1 MKILGKIE
9 FQSFENST
17 TLSVFGKCGV
27 PSPLYF
33 THMPELTEI
42 KRTLSRI
49 EKLER
54 EVNLKQLQINSL
66 LAITQA
72 INENVAQE
80 GLFNMYNSFL
90 RWEMGIRKMALF
102 FKETGAW
109 ECKTHLGIEE
119 KLLEHDINAEL
130 SKYRSKQGLEK
141 SDHPLIREFDLVVP
155 VLHKDVPIA
164 YAFIGGFQDDED
176 VYNKVQF
183 VTTITNVIAV
193 AIENKRLFKQ
203 QLRQE
208 VLNREVEVA
217 AEIQRTLV
225 PSRLPSG
232 KNYQLSS
239 IYRPHFAVGGD
250 YYDVIEF
257 PGDNIVF
264 CIADITGKGVSAAL
278 LMANFQAN
286 LRAIVTRTT
295 NLEQIVHELN
305 AAVHSIT
312 QGDRFITLFLAKYDP
327 KTRTIHYVNCGHT
340 PPLLISKGEVIPL
353 KNGCTVLGWLPEL
366 PFLEI
371 GGICLTD
378 ESLIFTYTDGL
389 TDVRNKNHDEFGEDN
404 LIKFLLEHAELSAED
419 LNSQLLV
426 HIERFREREPYP
438 DDITVLTC
446 KVFC

>member
-1 MKILGKIE
+1 
-9 FQSFENST
+9 
-17 TLSVFGKCGV
+17 
-27 PSPLYF
+27 
-33 THMPELTEI
+33 MPELQEI
-42 KRTLSRI
+42 KRTLSQI

-54 EVNLKQLQINSL
+54 EVHLKQLQITSL

-72 INENVAQE
+72 INENVSAD
-80 GLFNMYNSFL
+80 GLFDMYNSFL
-90 RWEMGIRKMALF
+90 RWEIGIRRMALF
-102 FKETGAW
+102 FHEMGYW
-109 ECKTHLGIEE
+109 DCKTSVGIDPA
-119 KLLEHDINAEL
+119 LLEHDISRQL
-130 SKYRSKQGLEK
+130 HRFRSKQRLDPNDE
-141 SDHPLIREFDLVVP
+141 HPLLREFDLVIP
-155 VLHKDVPIA
+155 VMHKDEAIA
-164 YAFIGGFQDDED
+164 YTFLGGFTDDDD

-208 VLNREVEVA
+208 VLNREVELA

-232 KNYQLSS
+232 SKYQLSS
-239 IYRPHFAVGGD
+239 IYKPHFAVGGD

-257 PGDNIVF
+257 PDGNLAF

-286 LRAIVTRTT
+286 LRTLVTRCDT
-295 NLEQIVHELN
+295 LEEIVREMN
-305 AAVHSIT
+305 AAVFRVT

-327 KTRTIHYVNCGHT
+327 PSRTLHYVNAGHT
-340 PPLLISKGEVIPL
+340 PPLLLSNGDIVRL
-353 KNGCTVLGWLPEL
+353 KNGCTVLGWMPEL

-378 ESLIFTYTDGL
+378 EALLFSYTDGV
-389 TDVRNKNHDEFGEDN
+389 TDVCNRAGDEFGEDN
-404 LIKFLLEHAELSAED
+404 LLAFLRENAGDCSAKELNTRLFAT
-419 LNSQLLV
+419 
-426 HIERFREREPYP
+426 IETFRERQAYP

-446 KVFC
+446 KFF

>member
-1 MKILGKIE
+1 
-9 FQSFENST
+9 
-17 TLSVFGKCGV
+17 
-27 PSPLYF
+27 
-33 THMPELTEI
+33 MPELHEI

-72 INENVAQE
+72 INENVAVE

-90 RWEMGIRKMALF
+90 RWEIGIRKMALF
-102 FKETGAW
+102 FKEAGRW
-109 ECKTHLGIEE
+109 ECMTSLGI
-119 KLLEHDINAEL
+119 KSDLLEHDL
-130 SKYRSKQGLEK
+130 SKELLRYRNMQGLEN
-141 SDHPLIREFDLVVP
+141 SEHPLIREFDLVIP
-155 VLHKDVPIA
+155 VMHKDEAIA
-164 YAFIGGFQDDED
+164 YAFIGGFGEDED

-217 AEIQRTLV
+217 AEIQRSLV
-225 PSRLPSG
+225 PTRLPSG

-250 YYDVIEF
+250 YYDVVEF
-257 PGDNIVF
+257 SDGQIAF

-278 LMANFQAN
+278 LMANFQASFHA
-286 LRAIVTRTT
+286 LVTRRPT
-295 NLEQIVHELN
+295 LEEIVHELN
-305 AAVHSIT
+305 AAVWRVT
-312 QGDRFITLFLAKYDP
+312 QGDKFITLFLAKYDVA
-327 KTRTIHYVNCGHT
+327 TRTLHYINAGHT
-340 PPLLISKGEVIPL
+340 PPFLLMNGDVVPL
-353 KNGCTVLGWLPEL
+353 KNGCTSLGWLPQL

-371 GGICLTD
+371 GGVCLTD
-378 ESLIFTYTDGL
+378 EALIFTYTDGL
-389 TDVRNKNHDEFGEDN
+389 TDICNKAGEAFGEEN
-404 LIKFLLEHAELSAED
+404 LLPFLIEHSHCGAKEL
-419 LNSQLLV
+419 NTKLLAYID
-426 HIERFREREPYP
+426 HYRERQPYP

-446 KVFC
+446 RMFKAPPAEAHPTPHHPHSHE

>member
-1 MKILGKIE
+1 
-9 FQSFENST
+9 
-17 TLSVFGKCGV
+17 
-27 PSPLYF
+27 
-33 THMPELTEI
+33 MPELQEI

-72 INENVAQE
+72 INENVSAE
-80 GLFNMYNSFL
+80 GLYNMYNSFL
-90 RWEMGIRKMALF
+90 RWEIGIRKMALF

-109 ECKTHLGIEE
+109 ECKTFLGIEE
-119 KLLEHDINAEL
+119 KLLENDVHAEL
-130 SKYRSKQGLEK
+130 SKYRSKQGLENA
-141 SDHPLIREFDLVVP
+141 DHPLVREFDLVIP

-164 YAFIGGFQDDED
+164 YAFIGGFLDDDD

-208 VLNREVEVA
+208 VLNREVELA

-239 IYRPHFAVGGD
+239 IYKPHFAVGGD
-250 YYDVIEF
+250 YYDVVEF
-257 PGDNIVF
+257 PDGNIAF

-286 LRAIVTRTT
+286 LHALVTRCPT
-295 NLEQIVHELN
+295 LEEIVREMN
-305 AAVHSIT
+305 AAVFRVT
-312 QGDRFITLFLAKYDP
+312 QGDRFITLFIARYDAE
-327 KTRTIHYVNCGHT
+327 TRTLQYINAGHT
-340 PPLLISKGEVIPL
+340 PPFLLSDGAVTPL
-353 KNGCTVLGWLPEL
+353 RNGCTVLGWLPEL
-366 PFLEI
+366 PFLEV
-371 GGICLTD
+371 GQLSLP
-378 ESLIFTYTDGL
+378 EEALIFTYTDGL
-389 TDVRNKNHDEFGEDN
+389 TDVRNRAGDN
-404 LIKFLLEHAELSAED
+404 FEETLLIQFLQEHCHLPARE
-419 LNSQLLV
+419 LNSQLLAHV
-426 HIERFREREPYP
+426 EQFRERQPYP

-446 KVFC
+446 KVFKG

>member
-1 MKILGKIE
+1 MRDKNVGVRTFPLKL
-9 FQSFENST
+9 NS
-17 TLSVFGKCGV
+17 
-27 PSPLYF
+27 
-33 THMPELTEI
+33 MPELQEI

-66 LAITQA
+66 LTITQA
-72 INENVAQE
+72 INENVAAD
-80 GLFNMYNSFL
+80 GLFNMYSSFL
-90 RWEMGIRKMALF
+90 RWEIGIRKMALF
-102 FKETGAW
+102 FKEAGKW
-109 ECKTHLGIEE
+109 ECMSSSGIDEA
-119 KLLEHDINAEL
+119 LLEHDVNAEL
-130 SKYRSKQGLEK
+130 ANFRSKQGVEG
-141 SDHPLIREFDLVVP
+141 SNHPLIREFDLVIP
-155 VLHKDVPIA
+155 VMHKNEPIA
-164 YAFIGGFQDDED
+164 YAFVGGFGDDDD

-232 KNYQLSS
+232 KKYQLSS
-239 IYRPHFAVGGD
+239 IYKPHFAVGGD
-250 YYDVIEF
+250 YYDVVEYPDGKIA
-257 PGDNIVF
+257 F

-286 LRAIVTRTT
+286 FHALITRRST
-295 NLEQIVHELN
+295 LEEIVHEMN
-305 AAVHSIT
+305 AAVYRVT
-312 QGDRFITLFLAKYDP
+312 QGDKFITLFLAQYDP
-327 KTRTIHYVNCGHT
+327 ADRTLNYINAGHT
-340 PPLLISKGEVIPL
+340 PPLLLTQGEVTPL

-371 GGICLTD
+371 GGMCLTD
-378 ESLIFTYTDGL
+378 EALIFSYTDGL
-389 TDVRNKNHDEFGEDN
+389 TDVRNKAGEDLGEEK
-404 LIKFLLEHAELSAED
+404 LIAFLRENACAGAKEL
-419 LNSQLLV
+419 NTRLLAY
-426 HIERFREREPYP
+426 IETYRERQPYP

-446 KVFC
+446 KVF